1 MNNNNIPKYQKYL
14 DMNKWYYILVPVNS
28 DAYEELDNYSFFDNA
43 KNKVK
48 DGFLYMRFH
57 EDKYCLME
65 EYLFN
70 FIDAECDLLINMY
83 EEEFIDLDKLP
94 QVLEITD
101 RMISSSDNNEFIELA
116 NEFRKLVCKAI
127 EYKTCVGVFF

>member
-1 MNNNNIPKYQKYL
+1 MSNNIPGYKEFL
-14 DMNKWYYILVPVNS
+14 DMDKWYYILVPINDEANDAMS
-28 DAYEELDNYSFFDNA
+28 DYAFYDKDA
-43 KNKVK
+43 GRVK

-83 EEEFIDLDKLP
+83 EEEFAEQEVLP
-94 QVLEITD
+94 SILEITE
-101 RMISSSDNNEFIELA
+101 RMIDSSDNEEFIKLA
-116 NEFRKLVCKAI
+116 KEFKDLVEKAI
-127 EYKTCVGVFF
+127 QFNTCIGFFF

>member
-1 MNNNNIPKYQKYL
+1 MNNNIPGYKEYL
-14 DMNKWYYILVPVNS
+14 DMDKWYYILVPVNAEANDALS
-28 DAYEELDNYSFFDNA
+28 DYAFYDKEAD
-43 KNKVK
+43 KVK

-83 EEEFIDLDKLP
+83 EEEFADQDTLP
-94 QVLEITD
+94 SILEITE
-101 RMISSSDNNEFIELA
+101 RMINSSDNSEFIKLA
-116 NEFRKLVCKAI
+116 NEFKVLVEKAI
-127 EYKTCVGVFF
+127 QFNTCIGFFF

>member
-1 MNNNNIPKYQKYL
+1 MSNNIPGYKEYL
-14 DMNKWYYILVPVNS
+14 DMDKWYYILVPVNDEANDAIS
-28 DAYEELDNYSFFDNA
+28 DYAFYDKDA
-43 KNKVK
+43 DKVK

-83 EEEFIDLDKLP
+83 EEEFADQEVLP
-94 QVLEITD
+94 SILEITE
-101 RMISSSDNNEFIELA
+101 RMINSSDNEEFIKLA
-116 NEFRKLVCKAI
+116 NEFKGLVEKAI
-127 EYKTCVGVFF
+127 EFNTCIGFFF

>member
-1 MNNNNIPKYQKYL
+1 MSNNIPGYKEYL
-14 DMNKWYYILVPVNS
+14 DMNKWYYILVPVNGEANNALS
-28 DAYEELDNYSFFDNA
+28 DYAFYDKDA
-43 KNKVK
+43 DKVK

-83 EEEFIDLDKLP
+83 EEEFADQEVLP
-94 QVLEITD
+94 SILEITD
-101 RMISSSDNNEFIELA
+101 RMINSSDNEEFIKLASEFKELV
-116 NEFRKLVCKAI
+116 EKAI
-127 EYKTCVGVFF
+127 EFNTCIGFFF

>member
-1 MNNNNIPKYQKYL
+1 MNNNIPGYKEYL
-14 DMNKWYYILVPVNS
+14 DMDKWYYILVPVNDEANDALS
-28 DAYEELDNYSFFDNA
+28 DYAFYDKEAD
-43 KNKVK
+43 KVK

-83 EEEFIDLDKLP
+83 EEEFADQETLP
-94 QVLEITD
+94 SILEITE
-101 RMISSSDNNEFIELA
+101 RMINSSDNEEFIKLA
-116 NEFRKLVCKAI
+116 NEFKKLVEKAI
-127 EYKTCVGVFF
+127 QYNTCIGFFF

>member
-1 MNNNNIPKYQKYL
+1 MSNNIPGYKEYL
-14 DMNKWYYILVPVNS
+14 DMDKWYYILVPVNDEANDAIS
-28 DAYEELDNYSFFDNA
+28 DYAFYDKNA
-43 KNKVK
+43 DKVK

-83 EEEFIDLDKLP
+83 EEEFADQEVLP
-94 QVLEITD
+94 SILEITE
-101 RMISSSDNNEFIELA
+101 RMINSSDNEEFIKLA
-116 NEFRKLVCKAI
+116 NEFKGLVEKAI
-127 EYKTCVGVFF
+127 EFNTCIGFFF

>member
-1 MNNNNIPKYQKYL
+1 MSNNIPGYKEYL

-28 DAYEELDNYSFFDNA
+28 EANNALSDYAFYDKDAD
-43 KNKVK
+43 KVK

-83 EEEFIDLDKLP
+83 EEEFADQEVLP
-94 QVLEITD
+94 SILEITD
-101 RMISSSDNNEFIELA
+101 RMINSSDNEEFIKLASEFKELV
-116 NEFRKLVCKAI
+116 EKAI
-127 EYKTCVGVFF
+127 EFNTCIGFFF